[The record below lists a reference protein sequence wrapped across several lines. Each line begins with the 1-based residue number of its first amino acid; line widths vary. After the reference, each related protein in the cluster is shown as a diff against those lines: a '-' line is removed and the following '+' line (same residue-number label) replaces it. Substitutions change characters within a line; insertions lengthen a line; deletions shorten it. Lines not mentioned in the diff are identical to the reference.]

1 MRLLYASPRAQ
12 ARLFPH
18 LFAARSSWVPSAF
31 ATCSPLLPP
40 TSYVPCEDSGVF
52 FYAQLCALTHW
63 FTSGFRF
70 NVTRAIC
77 YPVFAFSVQLT
88 LTHANFVVR
97 YIRSLAFLSV
107 AV

>member
-1 MRLLYASPRAQ
+1 MRNSVRSPIG
-12 ARLFPH
+12 
-18 LFAARSSWVPSAF
+18 
-31 ATCSPLLPP
+31 LPVVSVLMLP
-40 TSYVPCEDSGVF
+40 VLS
-52 FYAQLCALTHW
+52 
-63 FTSGFRF
+63 
-70 NVTRAIC
+70 VTRAIC